1 MRKGLTVLF
10 LILLIETV
18 PVSCSF
24 FCRDSCGCDPSPLP
38 QKQID
43 IISWNIETVSENYQ
57 PLDTSFV
64 YDFDKVYKSLRIDKR
79 LIVSFEDKSV
89 VGFSNVAYAC
99 SPMPPRAIQTIESIK
114 IVATHQTA
122 FKDAND
128 IIQVGDNIS
137 NRFKMTYYFDANFQ
151 PIETFI
157 YQRLIYDE
165 DKYTLK
171 LIERPFQEVKMK
183 FNIVITLSDGKVLEL
198 NDQRL
203 RVK

>member
-1 MRKGLTVLF
+1 MRKLLTVLF

-24 FCRDSCGCDPSPLP
+24 FCRDSCGCDPSPGP
-38 QKQID
+38 QKQIN
-43 IISWNIETVSENYQ
+43 IISWNIETVSESYQ

-64 YDFDKVYKSLRIDKR
+64 YDFDKVFKSLQIDKR
-79 LIVSFEDKSV
+79 LIVSFKDSSI

-99 SPMPPRAIQTIESIK
+99 SPAPLKAIQTIESIK
-114 IVATHQTA
+114 IIAANQTA

-128 IIQVGDNIS
+128 IIQIGDNIT
-137 NRFKMTYYFDANFQ
+137 NRFRMTYYFDANFQ
-151 PIETFI
+151 PIDTFV
-157 YQRLIYDE
+157 YQRLIYEE

-171 LIERPFQEVKMK
+171 LMERPFQEVKMK

-203 RVK
+203 RIK